1 VFFLGYIRDL
11 VAFEDMK
18 FLAHSKVS
26 GCKRRSI

>member
-1 VFFLGYIRDL
+1 L

-26 GCKRRSI
+26 GCKRRSIRKHSTL